1 MIDQV
6 LTSAS
11 KYVSEFVAAERRR
24 SERNE
29 KFQSFLTYAGHRLEM
44 SQIMLHSRSE
54 WRTTAL
60 GNGLFFLPIV
70 GSLDLCDSTGNQYNI
85 APEELMFCPTIDA
98 CEFQC
103 SNGFDSDI
111 VFYAFHFFADADN
124 LDHPTHTSFKLES
137 KNMLFGAG
145 LLNHWKMGV
154 FDSRIKSKLV
164 LKKEASL
171 FVTCLRGS
179 FEFDER
185 LLNQGDSIYY
195 NELQN
200 AEFESLTEFAILLTI
215 ELNNNS
221 K

>member
-1 MIDQV
+1 MIDHV

-11 KYVSEFVAAERRR
+11 IYLTEFVAAERRS

-29 KFQSFLTYAGHRLEM
+29 KFQSFLTCAGHRLEM
-44 SQIMLHSRSE
+44 SQIILHSGSVWSTRVQ
-54 WRTTAL
+54 
-60 GNGLFFLPIV
+60 GNGLFFLPFI
-70 GSLDLCDSTGNQYNI
+70 GSLDLCDSTGNQYKI
-85 APEELMFCPTIDA
+85 APEELMFCPTIEA

-103 SNGFDSDI
+103 INGFDRDI

-124 LDHPTHTSFKLES
+124 LDQPAQTSFKLES

-145 LLNHWKMGV
+145 LMNHWKMGV

-171 FVTCLRGS
+171 FVTCLCGS
-179 FEFDER
+179 FEFEER

-200 AEFESLTEFAILLTI
+200 AEFEALTEFAILLTI
-215 ELNNNS
+215 ELNNN
-221 K
+221 

>member
-1 MIDQV
+1 
-6 LTSAS
+6 
-11 KYVSEFVAAERRR
+11 
-24 SERNE
+24 
-29 KFQSFLTYAGHRLEM
+29 
-44 SQIMLHSRSE
+44 
-54 WRTTAL
+54 
-60 GNGLFFLPIV
+60 
-70 GSLDLCDSTGNQYNI
+70 
-85 APEELMFCPTIDA
+85 
-98 CEFQC
+98 
-103 SNGFDSDI
+103 
-111 VFYAFHFFADADN
+111 
-124 LDHPTHTSFKLES
+124 
-137 KNMLFGAG
+137 MLFGAG